1 MISKLETGYKP
12 PGDLVFD
19 DLGTPGVPDS
29 GSATPGNKDPASA
42 SKAARSKS
50 VRSGSISGSGR
61 KSQRGG
67 LLPGLFSGGKVGACI
82 SIARCPERFLTLV
95 LNTICSS
102 YVKVEEPKEDYSH
115 LPPNQ
120 QKKKLLAKI
129 DTLSQ
134 AIAKDTAER

>member
-61 KSQRGG
+61 KSQRGS

-82 SIARCPERFLTLV
+82 SIARCHVAIFDVVSKQYLLV
-95 LNTICSS
+95 VC
-102 YVKVEEPKEDYSH
+102 EGGG
-115 LPPNQ
+115 
-120 QKKKLLAKI
+120 A
-129 DTLSQ
+129 
-134 AIAKDTAER
+134 